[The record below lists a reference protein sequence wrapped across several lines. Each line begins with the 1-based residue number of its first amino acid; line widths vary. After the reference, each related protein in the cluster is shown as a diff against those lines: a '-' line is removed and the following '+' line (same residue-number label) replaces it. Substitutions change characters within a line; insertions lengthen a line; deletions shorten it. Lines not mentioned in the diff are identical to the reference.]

1 MSENIKGGSPFG
13 RHDAEVDVTRA
24 VLLDQ
29 TAVVLV
35 GTATWGQGAGRAIG
49 LELGGRINKSEARTS
64 VLYLMDE
71 DGAAALVSE
80 LIGLAYRAGMGD
92 RFAELLEERFK
103 AMPTPGGE
111 R

>member
-1 MSENIKGGSPFG
+1 MSAHIEGGSPFG
-13 RHDAEVDVTRA
+13 RSDARVDVTRA

-80 LIGLAYRAGMGD
+80 LIGLACRAGMGD
-92 RFAELLEERFK
+92 RFMDLLGDRLDALPK
-103 AMPTPGGE
+103 PGGE